1 MQLRDEGKISAC
13 HVWTRQRCR
22 RPCCPLF
29 CGHLGSHHSVLGVTD
44 SLSLLLKHIFQ
55 RPAQNHPPPCFRLF
69 EGSQPQWLK
78 SLAHKSIFQVKECS
92 FPQATRMRQNSIVS
106 NNAVNKN
113 PKQISEQV
121 LGNVLWKSPQ
131 RRISGSEYM
140 YFEYFGELILTCH
153 SLRF

>member
-1 MQLRDEGKISAC
+1 METEAGPRQVTWPGHAINAWKLVATTSVAKIPWVQLRDEGKISAC

-29 CGHLGSHHSVLGVTD
+29 CGHLGSHRSVLGVTD

-92 FPQATRMRQNSIVS
+92 FPQATQIRQNSILS
-106 NNAVNKN
+106 NHAVNKALESALMN
-113 PKQISEQV
+113 I
-121 LGNVLWKSPQ
+121 
-131 RRISGSEYM
+131 
-140 YFEYFGELILTCH
+140 
-153 SLRF
+153 